1 MKSLP
6 STGKMI
12 AILAVFHGFLGG
24 PGVSVDRREPLGPP
38 MLLAELRE
46 TDEAVV
52 HRAVPERPS
61 CLEEKERQKREKAWN
76 MLQHMIL
83 DLDFERKS
91 FRPVFPR
98 ESPERPGS

>member
-24 PGVSVDRREPLGPP
+24 PGVSVDCREPLGPP

-52 HRAVPERPS
+52 HRAVPEHPS
-61 CLEEKERQKREKAWN
+61 CLEEEEWEKQEKAWN
-76 MLQHMIL
+76 MLQDMIIDL
-83 DLDFERKS
+83 DLERKS
-91 FRPVFPR
+91 FRPDFLR
-98 ESPERPGS
+98 ESPERPGR